1 MKSILGKKFS
11 LRDNIVFSKI
21 TGDKNP
27 IHLDKKVN
35 NYSQFEKP
43 VVQGVQVLKYL
54 FESNFLKKILDQTI
68 SISIIFKNP
77 IFINETIYF
86 ETKKEKNNLL
96 IIGQNF
102 FQKKIIIT
110 IELLNENEE
119 KNEVYY
125 KDLVQN
131 LITLTKDIG
140 NFKKNL
146 NIISTIHV
154 SINKKNL
161 RKKIS
166 KLTKNFFRYKYSNKM
181 IELEAFFVS
190 FEKNIKKI
198 LNSKVRLNLIKN
210 FLMIRKF

>member
-1 MKSILGKKFS
+1 MKRILRKKFS
-11 LRDNIVFSKI
+11 LRNNIVFSKL

-35 NYSQFEKP
+35 QYSQFEKP

-54 FESNFLKKILDQTI
+54 FESNFFKKILDRTI

-119 KNEVYY
+119 KNEVNY

-131 LITLTKDIG
+131 LCT
-140 NFKKNL
+140 
-146 NIISTIHV
+146 
-154 SINKKNL
+154 
-161 RKKIS
+161 
-166 KLTKNFFRYKYSNKM
+166 
-181 IELEAFFVS
+181 
-190 FEKNIKKI
+190 
-198 LNSKVRLNLIKN
+198 
-210 FLMIRKF
+210 